1 MAVTGDSY
9 VITIIQAYLDWGGH
23 TRHNSSRGMVYGEG
37 YIPILAR
44 DSYSYSIYNSNY
56 IPNYKPNKIDILGVN
71 IFNCTS
77 HDGFFTGELKAAG
90 NQSDDIYAKQLQ
102 GNGDLKALG
111 SWYAHL
117 NAQVGDHVEVTWTS
131 PTDIVIRHY

>member
-1 MAVTGDSY
+1 
-9 VITIIQAYLDWGGH
+9 
-23 TRHNSSRGMVYGEG
+23 MVYGEG
-37 YIPILAR
+37 YIPIFAP
-44 DSYSYSIYNSNY
+44 DSYSFNIHNSNF

-77 HDGFFTGELKAAG
+77 YDGFFTGVLKAAG

-102 GNGDLKALG
+102 GNGDLKTLG
-111 SWYAHL
+111 AWYAHI
-117 NAQVGDHVEVTWTS
+117 NAQVGEHVEVTWTS

>member
-1 MAVTGDSY
+1 MAVAGDSY
-9 VITIIQAYLDWGGH
+9 TITLNQAHLDWG
-23 TRHNSSRGMVYGEG
+23 RHRYTNSRGMVYGEG
-37 YIPILAR
+37 YIPISAPNAR
-44 DSYSYSIYNSNY
+44 SFDIYNCKHN
-56 IPNYKPNKIDILGVN
+56 PNRADLLSVN

-77 HDGFFTGELKAAG
+77 SDGFFTGVLKAAG
-90 NQSDDIYAKQLQ
+90 NQADGVHAKQFE

-111 SWYAHL
+111 SWYAHV